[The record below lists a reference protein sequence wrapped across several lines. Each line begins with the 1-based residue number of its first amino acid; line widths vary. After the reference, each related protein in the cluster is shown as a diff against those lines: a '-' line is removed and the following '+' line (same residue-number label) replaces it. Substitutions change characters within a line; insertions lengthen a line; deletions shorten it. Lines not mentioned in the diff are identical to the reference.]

1 MSIVMSINVNSWCL
15 ETKIRATPY
24 KNIYKSREVLF
35 VPQKNAACC
44 IGGQNKKELMEDKK
58 RYPFGYPFVCPPRD
72 SNPGPT
78 D

>member
-35 VPQKNAACC
+35 VPQKNAAAALV
-44 IGGQNKKELMEDKK
+44 GKTK
-58 RYPFGYPFVCPPRD
+58 R
-72 SNPGPT
+72 N
-78 D
+78 

>member
-1 MSIVMSINVNSWCL
+1 MSIVMSINVNSGCL

-58 RYPFGYPFVCPPRD
+58 KIPFRISLCVSSQGLEPW
-72 SNPGPT
+72 T
-78 D
+78 H